1 MGNTI
6 DYADLLKITD
16 AFQIASGQGYA
27 IEKTTV
33 LLDFIKNGY
42 TLVIDNFQ
50 RSGERRIVSSTEELA
65 DLFKSIDEYI
75 DLREEAALKKYFKY

>member
-6 DYADLLKITD
+6 DYTDLLKIAD

-42 TLVIDNFQ
+42 TLVIENFPGA
-50 RSGERRIVSSTEELA
+50 SEHKIVSSADELA
-65 DLFKSIDEYI
+65 DIFKSIDEYI
-75 DLREEAALKKYFKY
+75 DLKEETALKRYFKY